1 MLELGY
7 SGPSDSAFGTKA
19 GAGPE
24 ENMKEPVLWVGALAG
39 TTGAGKAAGSGAWDI
54 LEVETGGGSRGP
66 SEGQE
71 ATGTSLEL
79 KKSRSDDGSFCIRE
93 ISGEQRPR
101 RGYRKGRVHH
111 PPGPS
116 ELPIMTHRTLR
127 EDPLEAACPSSSR
140 ADTRDYNKLWF

>member
-7 SGPSDSAFGTKA
+7 SGPLGSAFGAKA

-54 LEVETGGGSRGP
+54 LEVETGGGSWGP

-71 ATGTSLEL
+71 ATGTGLGL
-79 KKSRSDDGSFCIRE
+79 KKSRSDGGSFCTTE
-93 ISGEQRPR
+93 ISSEQRPR
-101 RGYRKGRVHH
+101 RD
-111 PPGPS
+111 
-116 ELPIMTHRTLR
+116 EAITHR
-127 EDPLEAACPSSSR
+127 A
-140 ADTRDYNKLWF
+140 F